1 MSNYSFLT
9 SCYINSKANEFKIA
23 MDSMLNQTLPAE
35 QIVVVCDGQISEE
48 LSNLIDEYSSN
59 NQSLFTI
66 VKLEK
71 NQGLGLALREGTE
84 FCRNDIIVRMDMDDI
99 CVADRCEKQIKILDE
114 NSEIDVV
121 GSNIVE
127 FIDNV
132 ENVVGSRVV
141 AEEHEQICKYMKAR
155 CPFNHMTVA
164 MRKKTLEKADGY
176 KHWWLNEDSY
186 LWVRMYL
193 VGCKFYNIQ
202 ENLVLVRVG
211 KEMYARRGGYKY
223 YKSERDLFKFMYKNK
238 VINWFEYQKA
248 KFIRFV
254 VQVLMTNSV
263 RQWFFKKFARS

>member
-59 NQSLFTI
+59 NQSLFTV

-114 NSEIDVV
+114 NSEIDVI

-141 AEEHEQICKYMKAR
+141 AEEHEQICEYMKAR

-164 MRKKTLEKADGY
+164 MRKKALEKADGY

-202 ENLVLVRVG
+202 ENLVMVRVG

-254 VQVLMTNSV
+254 VQVLMTNSI